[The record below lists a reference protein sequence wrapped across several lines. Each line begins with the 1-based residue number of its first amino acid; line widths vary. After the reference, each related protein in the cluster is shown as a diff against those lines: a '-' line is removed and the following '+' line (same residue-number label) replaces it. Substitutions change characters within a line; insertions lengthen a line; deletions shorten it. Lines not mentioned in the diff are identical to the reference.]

1 MQPHRACLVTLKG
14 TASSEEVLREV
25 AGVVVDA
32 FEGRAGVSRIMPSAG
47 GGFHCFI
54 SIYGVAAQRHK
65 FADFMPRRETP

>member
-1 MQPHRACLVTLKG
+1 
-14 TASSEEVLREV
+14 
-25 AGVVVDA
+25 
-32 FEGRAGVSRIMPSAG
+32 VSRIMPSAG